1 MNTTRTHRTKAVV
14 AAVALLASA
23 GASVTA
29 RAQQPAAPKEY
40 LIQNATVMTVTK
52 GVIENG
58 SVLIRDGK
66 IAQVGKN
73 LKGSANAT
81 VIDAAGKFVTPGV
94 IDCHSHIAVDGS
106 VNEGSLSVTS
116 MVRVADVIDP
126 TDSGIFIGLSGGVT
140 ASNILHGSANAIGG
154 QNAVIKM
161 KPNRPV
167 DEVIYKNAP
176 PGIKFALGEN
186 PKRSNFG
193 GGGAPARYPR
203 TRMGVEDVIREA
215 FTKARDYKAV
225 WDRYNADVKVGKKT
239 AVLPRRDLQLEPL
252 VEVLEGKR
260 LVHSHCYRA
269 DEILMLIRV
278 ARDFKF
284 RIATFQHVL
293 EGYKVAKEIAAAG
306 AGAST
311 FQDYGG
317 YKVEAFDATPY
328 NTAIMWKAGINVSLN
343 SDDGERQRRLN
354 TDAAR
359 AVRYG
364 GVPEDE
370 ALKMITINPAKQL
383 GIDRWTGSLEAGKDA
398 DVVIWSAHPLSA
410 YAVAEKVFVDGQLEF
425 DRQTAVRD
433 ADARRAES
441 ARLVEQEKADK
452 KAKPAATNPDAPA
465 PAPKPKHGLHH
476 DDGCEGGEQ

>member
-1 MNTTRTHRTKAVV
+1 MRMPSTLHVLAAAATALCAAGPAVPI
-14 AAVALLASA
+14 
-23 GASVTA
+23 T
-29 RAQQPAAPKEY
+29 RAQQPAPAREI
-40 LIQNATVMTVTK
+40 LIRNATVMTVTK
-52 GVIENG
+52 GVIERG

-66 IAQVGKN
+66 IVQVGAN
-73 LKGSANAT
+73 VKGSDSAT

-116 MVRVADVIDP
+116 MARIGDVIDP
-126 TDSGIFIGLSGGVT
+126 TDEAIFVGLTGGVT
-140 ASNILHGSANAIGG
+140 AANVLHGSANAIGG

-161 KPNRPV
+161 KRGRHA
-167 DEVIYKNAP
+167 DELIYANAP

-186 PKRSNFG
+186 PKRSNFQG
-193 GGGAPARYPR
+193 PVARYPR
-203 TRMGVEDVIREA
+203 TRMGVEDTIREA
-215 FTKARDYKAV
+215 FSRARDYRAA
-225 WDRYNADVKVGKKT
+225 WARYAADVKAGKKT
-239 AVLPRRDLQLEPL
+239 AVAPKRDLELEPL

-260 LVHSHCYRA
+260 LVHAHCYRA
-269 DEILMLIRV
+269 DEMLMLFRV
-278 ARDFKF
+278 ARDFGF
-284 RIATFQHVL
+284 RVATLQHVL

-311 FQDYGG
+311 FSDYGG
-317 YKVEAFDATPY
+317 YKIEAFDATPY
-328 NTAIMWKAGINVSLN
+328 NSYLMWKAGVVVSLN

-370 ALKMITINPAKQL
+370 ALKMITINPARQL

-398 DVVIWSAHPLSA
+398 DVVIWSAHPLSS

-425 DRQTAVRD
+425 DRDAAIRD
-433 ADARRAES
+433 ADSRRSEA
-441 ARLVEQEKADK
+441 AKLVEKEKADK
-452 KAKPAATNPDAPA
+452 QAKPAPPNPDAP
-465 PAPKPKHGLHH
+465 KPTPRPQRTHR
-476 DDGCEGGEQ
+476 DFDSCEAQP

>member
-1 MNTTRTHRTKAVV
+1 MIRLRPLRAGLRLRANSIVAV
-14 AAVALLASA
+14 AALAAL
-23 GASVTA
+23 
-29 RAQQPAAPKEY
+29 AAPALAQKPASREI
-40 LIQNATVMTVTK
+40 LIRNATVMTVTK

-66 IAQVGKN
+66 IADVGTSVKA
-73 LKGSANAT
+73 SADAT

-106 VNEGSLSVTS
+106 VNEGSFSVTS
-116 MVRVADVIDP
+116 MVRIADVIDSS
-126 TDSGIFIGLSGGVT
+126 DSGIVIGLSGGVT
-140 ASNILHGSANAIGG
+140 MANVLHGSANAIGG

-161 KPNRPV
+161 KPNRPAG
-167 DEVIYKNAP
+167 ELIYGNAP

-186 PKRSNFG
+186 PKRSNFQ
-193 GGGAPARYPR
+193 ANPARYPR
-203 TRMGVEDVIREA
+203 TRMGVENVIRDA
-215 FTKARDYKAV
+215 FTRARDYREV
-225 WDRYNADVKVGKKT
+225 WARYNADVKAGKKRV
-239 AVLPRRDLQLEPL
+239 AVPRRDLELEPL

-278 ARDFKF
+278 ARDFNF

-293 EGYKVAKEIAAAG
+293 EGYKVAPEILASG

-311 FQDYGG
+311 FQDFGG
-317 YKVEAFDATPY
+317 YKIEAFDATPY
-328 NTAIMWKAGINVSLN
+328 NTAMLWKAGILVSLN

-383 GIDRWTGSLEAGKDA
+383 GIDRWVGSLERGKDA
-398 DVVIWSAHPLSA
+398 DVVIWSAHPLSS
-410 YAVAEKVFVDGQLEF
+410 YAVAEKVYVDGNLEF
-425 DRQTAVRD
+425 DRAVAIRD
-433 ADARRAES
+433 AEARRAES
-441 ARLVEQEKADK
+441 KRLVEQEKTDK
-452 KAKPAATNPDAPA
+452 SAKPNPDAPRTA
-465 PAPKPKHGLHH
+465 PAPRHGLHH
-476 DDGCEGGEQ
+476 DDACEGGGE

>member
-1 MNTTRTHRTKAVV
+1 MIRTRRNRAHAIV
-14 AAVALLASA
+14 ASA
-23 GASVTA
+23 ALIMISVPA
-29 RAQQPAAPKEY
+29 LAQKPAAPREI
-40 LIQNATVMTVTK
+40 LIRNATVMTVTK
-52 GVIENG
+52 GIIENG

-66 IAQVGKN
+66 IADVGAN
-73 LKGSANAT
+73 LKASADAT

-106 VNEGSLSVTS
+106 VNEGSFSVTS
-116 MVRVADVIDP
+116 MVRIADVIDP

-140 ASNILHGSANAIGG
+140 AANILHGSANAIGG

-167 DEVIYKNAP
+167 DEVIYRNAP

-186 PKRSNFG
+186 PKRSNFQ
-193 GGGAPARYPR
+193 ANPARYPR

-215 FTKARDYKAV
+215 FTQARDYRAV
-225 WDRYNADVKVGKKT
+225 WARYNADVKAGKKN

-293 EGYKVAKEIAAAG
+293 EGYKVATEIAASG

-328 NTAIMWKAGINVSLN
+328 NTALMWKAGIVVSLN

-383 GIDRWTGSLEAGKDA
+383 GIDRWTGSLEKGKDA

-410 YAVAEKVFVDGQLEF
+410 FAVAEKVFVDGRQEF
-425 DRQTAVRD
+425 DRATAIRD
-433 ADARRAES
+433 AEARRAES

-452 KAKPAATNPDAPA
+452 KAKPIAPNPDAPA
-465 PAPKPKHGLHH
+465 PAPAPKHGRHH
-476 DDGCEGGEQ
+476 DAACEGGDQ